1 MKVTRYRAFS
11 AAIAAVA
18 GLTLSAGTPVL
29 ASGTPAPSWPQPRY
43 NAAGTGYNPTETQLG
58 SGNVGRL
65 VTRAIA
71 PLDRPFSA
79 APPVVADGLVIVTGY
94 YSSGGQ
100 KGEIEAF
107 PQSCGAPLGLSCKP
121 AWKAFV
127 SYDDSMGVTVSD
139 GMVFANTLTAK
150 PTQKLWVFSV
160 HCGTGGATCRP
171 LWTTN
176 IRGLSYADQAP
187 TVAGGVI
194 YVPYGRIGDAA
205 VLAFPEAC
213 KTGCQPL
220 WQGPLPDVVDDSVA
234 VANGFVY
241 VPDYDGAIYA
251 FRVGCATGGNVCDP
265 AWAGSVGENGPRG
278 AAVAG
283 GLLFIGSQNGD
294 LYAFKATGCGQPVC
308 APVWT
313 AVTKHGANFLARP
326 AVAYGLVFITN
337 YVTGYLYAYPE
348 HCAAV
353 CKPVWQAFLA
363 PQNLGAPAVANGVV
377 YVAEGNSAKN
387 VGIDAFSVHCAS
399 DGGTCTPLWHG
410 NGGSYYV
417 PSGPVVA
424 GGELWAT
431 GGPQNGP
438 ANLYAF
444 GLPVPGAA
452 RAGTE
457 ARGGGWPAPCPLL
470 AHLARGCRSRVDH
483 SGLRDAPT
491 GPGSCT
497 CPAGQA

>member
-1 MKVTRYRAFS
+1 MKVTRKGAFA

-29 ASGTPAPSWPQPRY
+29 ASGTPAPGWPQPRY

-58 SGNVGRL
+58 TGNVGTL

-71 PLDRPFSA
+71 PLGRPFSA
-79 APPVVADGLVIVTGY
+79 AAPVVADGLVIVTGY

-107 PQSCGAPLGLSCKP
+107 PQSCGAPLGLSCQP
-121 AWKAFV
+121 VWKAFV
-127 SYDDSMGVTVSD
+127 STDDSMGVTVAD

-150 PTQKLWVFSV
+150 PTQKLWVFSE

-176 IRGLSYADQAP
+176 IRGISDADEAP

-205 VLAFPEAC
+205 LLAFPEAC
-213 KTGCQPL
+213 HSGCQPL
-220 WQGPLPDVVDDSVA
+220 WRGPLPTVLDDSAA

-241 VPDYDGAIYA
+241 VPDYDGSIYA
-251 FRVGCATGGNVCDP
+251 FRVGCATGGNTCTP
-265 AWAGSVGENGPRG
+265 AWVGSVGEGGPRG
-278 AAVAG
+278 VAVGG
-283 GLLFIGSQNGD
+283 GLVFAGSQDGD
-294 LYAFKATGCGQPVC
+294 VYAFKATGCGQPVC
-308 APVWT
+308 SPVWT
-313 AVTKHGANFLARP
+313 AVAKNGANFLARP

-387 VGIDAFSVHCAS
+387 VGIDAFSVHCATG
-399 DGGTCTPLWHG
+399 GGTCTPLWHG
-410 NGGSYYV
+410 NGGSFYV

-431 GGPQNGP
+431 GGPQNGQ

-457 ARGGGWPAPCPLL
+457 ARGSGWPAPCPHL

-483 SGLRDAPT
+483 S
-491 GPGSCT
+491 
-497 CPAGQA
+497 

>member
-1 MKVTRYRAFS
+1 
-11 AAIAAVA
+11 
-18 GLTLSAGTPVL
+18 VL

-58 SGNVGRL
+58 TGNVGRL

-71 PLDRPFSA
+71 PLGRPFSA
-79 APPVVADGLVIVTGY
+79 AAPVVADGLVIVTGY

-107 PQSCGAPLGLSCKP
+107 PESCGAPLGLSCKP
-121 AWKAFV
+121 VWQAFV
-127 SYDDSMGVTVSD
+127 SYDDSMGVTVAD

-160 HCGTGGATCRP
+160 HCGTGGATCSP

-176 IRGLSYADQAP
+176 IRGLSYAAQAP

-194 YVPYGRIGDAA
+194 YVPYGRVGHAYLD
-205 VLAFPEAC
+205 AFPEAC
-213 KTGCQPL
+213 HSGCQPL
-220 WQGPLPDVVDDSVA
+220 WQGQLQTGADDSAA
-234 VANGFVY
+234 VADGLVF
-241 VPDYDGAIYA
+241 VPDYDGYIYA
-251 FRVGCATGGNVCDP
+251 FRVGCATGGKVCAP
-265 AWAGSVGENGPRG
+265 AWLGSVGEGGPRG
-278 AAVAG
+278 AAVAN

-294 LYAFKATGCGQPVC
+294 LFAFQARGCGQLYC
-308 APVWT
+308 LPVWT
-313 AVTKHGANFLARP
+313 AVAKPGANFLARP
-326 AVAYGLVFITN
+326 AVANGLVFITN

-353 CKPVWQAFLA
+353 CKPAWQAFLA

-377 YVAEGNSAKN
+377 YVTEGNSVKN
-387 VGIDAFSVHCAS
+387 VGIDAFSVHCATG
-399 DGGTCTPLWHG
+399 GGTCTPLWHG

-431 GGPQNGP
+431 GGPQTGP

-452 RAGTE
+452 RAAAA
-457 ARGGGWPAPCPLL
+457 ARGGGRPAPRPVLG
-470 AHLARGCRSRVDH
+470 H
-483 SGLRDAPT
+483 
-491 GPGSCT
+491 
-497 CPAGQA
+497 

>member
-1 MKVTRYRAFS
+1 MKVTRNRAFCAAVAALAGLAFS
-11 AAIAAVA
+11 AA
-18 GLTLSAGTPVL
+18 TPL
-29 ASGTPAPSWPQPRY
+29 PASGAPAPSWPQPRY
-43 NAAGTGYNPTETQLG
+43 NAAGTGDNPTETQLG
-58 SGNVGRL
+58 TGNVGRL
-65 VTRAIA
+65 VTRAVA
-71 PLDRPFSA
+71 PLGRPFSA
-79 APPVVADGLVIVTGY
+79 AAPVVAAGLVFVTGY

-100 KGEIEAF
+100 LGEIEAF
-107 PQSCGAPLGLSCKP
+107 PESCGAPHGLSCQP
-121 AWKAFV
+121 VWQAFV
-127 SYDDSMGVTVSD
+127 STDDSMGLTVAG

-150 PTQKLWVFSV
+150 PTQKLWVFSE
-160 HCGTGGATCRP
+160 HCGTGGATCKP

-176 IRGLSYADQAP
+176 IRGISFADEAP

-213 KTGCQPL
+213 TTGCQPL
-220 WQGPLPDVVDDSVA
+220 WRGPLPDVVDDSVA

-251 FRVGCATGGNVCDP
+251 FRVGCATGGKVCDP

-294 LYAFKATGCGQPVC
+294 LFAFKATGCGQPVC
-308 APVWT
+308 SPVWT
-313 AVTKHGANFLARP
+313 AVTKHNANILARP
-326 AVAYGLVFITN
+326 AVADGLVFITN
-337 YVTGYLYAYPE
+337 YADGYLYAYPE

-353 CKPVWQAFLA
+353 CKPAWQAFLA
-363 PQNLGAPAVANGVV
+363 PQNLGDPAVANGVV

-399 DGGTCTPLWHG
+399 GGGTCTPLWHG
-410 NGGSYYV
+410 NGGSFYV

-424 GGELWAT
+424 SGELWAT

-452 RAGTE
+452 RAATA
-457 ARGGGWPAPCPLL
+457 ARAGG
-470 AHLARGCRSRVDH
+470 R
-483 SGLRDAPT
+483 
-491 GPGSCT
+491 PG
-497 CPAGQA
+497 QV